1 MSYKSECW
9 YLRSLRNGI
18 RIARRCSDK
27 MVINRVEI
35 LQTFKKRSELAFDKG
50 TAVSEKKDDVIIHE
64 IGSID
69 RL

>member
-1 MSYKSECW
+1 
-9 YLRSLRNGI
+9 
-18 RIARRCSDK
+18 
-27 MVINRVEI
+27 MVINCVEI

-50 TAVSEKKDDVIIHE
+50 TAVSEKSDDIIIHE